1 MKISSWLISPL
12 KTVQI
17 GMKKAKKIIF
27 KRTKKSQ
34 VILNL
39 PEGSITGI
47 ILWNLFIKKNN
58 LDAFCLM

>member
-17 GMKKAKKIIF
+17 GMKKAKKIMF

-34 VILNL
+34 VTLNL
-39 PEGSITGI
+39 PEVSITGI
-47 ILWNLFIKKNN
+47 FSENFIS
-58 LDAFCLM
+58 